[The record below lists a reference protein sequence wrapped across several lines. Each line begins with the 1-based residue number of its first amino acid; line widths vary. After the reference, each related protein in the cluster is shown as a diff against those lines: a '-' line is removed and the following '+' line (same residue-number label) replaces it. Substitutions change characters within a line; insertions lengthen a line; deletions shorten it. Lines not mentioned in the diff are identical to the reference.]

1 MKSVMTYKAFKK
13 AVAEKAGISVY
24 RLEKIVKEIYF
35 PDAEEV
41 KQGGDPRNYA
51 RMIGGGTCLSCAESV
66 IEEKIEDTV
75 KDVLAFLTKGCDK

>member
-24 RLEKIVKEIYF
+24 RLEKIVKDIYF

-51 RMIGGGTCLSCAESV
+51 
-66 IEEKIEDTV
+66 
-75 KDVLAFLTKGCDK
+75 